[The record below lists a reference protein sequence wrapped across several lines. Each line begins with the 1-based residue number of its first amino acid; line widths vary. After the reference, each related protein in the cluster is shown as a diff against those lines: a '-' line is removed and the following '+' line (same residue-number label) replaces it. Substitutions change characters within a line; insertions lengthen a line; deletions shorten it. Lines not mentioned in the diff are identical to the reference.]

1 MSTIADAAAAFL
13 AALLSAPV
21 DGVDDAARVD
31 ELAVL
36 ERVKGAVAARQAR
49 VTDAFAVSQRAVLGA
64 VGVSPVEVS
73 RSVCG
78 QVALARRDSAARGNR
93 HVGLARA
100 LVREMP
106 GVLGVLARG
115 ETTEWQATVIV
126 RETAHLPVEQRA
138 QVDAAIA
145 GGLAGWGDAQTQREV
160 RAWAQRLDPGGAAQR
175 AAKAAGDRRV
185 TIRPAPDC
193 MTYVT
198 ALLPVKDGVA
208 VYGELYRAAMAGAGR
223 GDEPRGK
230 GQIMA
235 DELIRRVLTPGE
247 GAAVMPGVEVHLVM
261 TDRTLADADD
271 EPGVVVGY
279 GPVPAPVARDL
290 VRADERTRV
299 WVRRLYTDAT
309 SGQVAGTD
317 ARRRDFP
324 AVARMFLTVRDQV
337 CRTPWCGAPIRHAD
351 HTVAVARGG
360 VTDLGNG
367 NGRCARCNLTKDLT
381 GWATRTQD
389 GTIVTTTPTGHRYT
403 SRPPRPPSSR
413 PWLPVIE
420 IDLQWPGAG

>member
-21 DGVDDAARVD
+21 DGAGDAARVD

-115 ETTEWQATVIV
+115 ETTEWRATVIV
-126 RETAHLPVEQRA
+126 RETAHLPVEQRV

-223 GDEPRGK
+223 G
-230 GQIMA
+230 
-235 DELIRRVLTPGE
+235 
-247 GAAVMPGVEVHLVM
+247 
-261 TDRTLADADD
+261 
-271 EPGVVVGY
+271 
-279 GPVPAPVARDL
+279 
-290 VRADERTRV
+290 
-299 WVRRLYTDAT
+299 
-309 SGQVAGTD
+309 
-317 ARRRDFP
+317 
-324 AVARMFLTVRDQV
+324 
-337 CRTPWCGAPIRHAD
+337 
-351 HTVAVARGG
+351 
-360 VTDLGNG
+360 
-367 NGRCARCNLTKDLT
+367 
-381 GWATRTQD
+381 
-389 GTIVTTTPTGHRYT
+389 
-403 SRPPRPPSSR
+403 
-413 PWLPVIE
+413 
-420 IDLQWPGAG
+420 